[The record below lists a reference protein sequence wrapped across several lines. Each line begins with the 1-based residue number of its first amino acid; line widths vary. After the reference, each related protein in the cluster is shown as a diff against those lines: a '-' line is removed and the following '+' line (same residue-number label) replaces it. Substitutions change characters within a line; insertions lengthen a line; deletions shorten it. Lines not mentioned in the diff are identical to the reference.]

1 MTLGLCGYNFFLL
14 NNKSYT
20 TGICYRD
27 TDKST
32 FTFIKQFKLEDKI
45 TVHFTKSLLCSPSTF
60 FSPQLLTECRS
71 SPEWYMYKY
80 IKVACHIH
88 RCSSTRCFISMK
100 ITEEQFTHSR
110 ILLVYVFLRV
120 QCFIQSNL

>member
-32 FTFIKQFKLEDKI
+32 FTFIKQFKLEDKLL
-45 TVHFTKSLLCSPSTF
+45 FTS
-60 FSPQLLTECRS
+60 
-71 SPEWYMYKY
+71 
-80 IKVACHIH
+80 
-88 RCSSTRCFISMK
+88 
-100 ITEEQFTHSR
+100 
-110 ILLVYVFLRV
+110 
-120 QCFIQSNL
+120 

>member
-32 FTFIKQFKLEDKI
+32 FTFIKQFKLEDKLL
-45 TVHFTKSLLCSPSTF
+45 FTSQNHYFAL
-60 FSPQLLTECRS
+60 Q
-71 SPEWYMYKY
+71 
-80 IKVACHIH
+80 A
-88 RCSSTRCFISMK
+88 
-100 ITEEQFTHSR
+100 HS
-110 ILLVYVFLRV
+110 FLHN
-120 QCFIQSNL
+120 C